1 MKHIKKYLLVLIF
14 CLSLC
19 GCGTSSELGQNIQDV
34 LQELPTEEIKDAITD
49 TITDTIVDLLQPTA
63 TPTPIGQQSQT
74 SSSNNQN
81 QEVTTDFSVLTEI
94 TLDDIP
100 KYTTEAFAVVN
111 DNVPFF
117 KVDTSFT
124 NSFEIYPDLDELGRC
139 QIVYAN
145 VGTDIMPTE
154 ERGSISSVKPSGWV
168 NAKYDCVDGSYL
180 YNRCHLIGFQLT
192 GENANKRNLITGT
205 RYMNVDGMLPFE
217 NLIADYVKET
227 KNHVMLR
234 VYPMFEGD
242 NLVAD
247 GVLMEAWSVEDE
259 GEGICFNVFVYNIQP
274 GIEIDYKTGESW
286 LAGEG
291 SATKEDKKD
300 YVVNTNT
307 KKFHE
312 PTCSS
317 AISTTGNNRKEV
329 TTTREELINQGYEAC
344 GKCKP

>member
-1 MKHIKKYLLVLIF
+1 MKRIKNYLLILIF

-19 GCGTSSELGQNIQDV
+19 GCGTSGELGQNIQDV

-49 TITDTIVDLLQPTA
+49 VVIDTIVDLLES
-63 TPTPIGQQSQT
+63 TPTPTPVSNTQSSQSSG
-74 SSSNNQN
+74 SSSEAK
-81 QEVTTDFSVLTEI
+81 EVTTDFSVITEI
-94 TLDDIP
+94 SLADIP

-117 KVDTSFT
+117 TVDSTFTTSF
-124 NSFEIYPDLDELGRC
+124 EVYPDLDELGRC

-154 ERGSISSVKPSGWV
+154 ERGSISSVKPSGWI

-217 NLIADYVKET
+217 NMIADYVKET

-247 GVLMEAWSVEDE
+247 GVLMEAWSVEDD

-274 GIEIDYKTGESW
+274 GVEINYATGESK
-286 LAGEG
+286 LAE
-291 SATKEDKKD
+291 
-300 YVVNTNT
+300 
-307 KKFHE
+307 
-312 PTCSS
+312 
-317 AISTTGNNRKEV
+317 
-329 TTTREELINQGYEAC
+329 
-344 GKCKP
+344 

>member
-1 MKHIKKYLLVLIF
+1 MKRIKNYLLILIF

-19 GCGTSSELGQNIQDV
+19 GCGTSGELGQNIQDV

-49 TITDTIVDLLQPTA
+49 VVIDTIVDLLES
-63 TPTPIGQQSQT
+63 TPTPTSVSNTQSSQSSG
-74 SSSNNQN
+74 SSSEAK
-81 QEVTTDFSVLTEI
+81 EVTTDFSVITEI
-94 TLDDIP
+94 SLADIP

-117 KVDTSFT
+117 TVDSTFTTSF
-124 NSFEIYPDLDELGRC
+124 EVYLDLDELGRC

-154 ERGSISSVKPSGWV
+154 ERGSISSVKPSGWI

-217 NLIADYVKET
+217 NMIADYVKET

-247 GVLMEAWSVEDE
+247 GVLMEAWSVEDD

-274 GIEIDYKTGESW
+274 GVEINYATGESK
-286 LAGEG
+286 LA
-291 SATKEDKKD
+291 
-300 YVVNTNT
+300 
-307 KKFHE
+307 
-312 PTCSS
+312 
-317 AISTTGNNRKEV
+317 
-329 TTTREELINQGYEAC
+329 EE
-344 GKCKP
+344 

>member
-1 MKHIKKYLLVLIF
+1 MKHIKKYFLLLIF

-19 GCGTSSELGQNIQDV
+19 GCGTSGELGQNIQDV
-34 LQELPTEEIKDAITD
+34 LQELPTEEIKDALTD
-49 TITDTIVDLLQPTA
+49 VVVDTIVDLLES
-63 TPTPIGQQSQT
+63 TPTPTSIPTQNTQT
-74 SSSNNQN
+74 SQNSGSNNEEK
-81 QEVTTDFSVLTEI
+81 EVTTDFSVITEI
-94 TLDDIP
+94 SLDDIP

-117 KVDTSFT
+117 TVDTSFT
-124 NSFEIYPDLDELGRC
+124 TSFEVYSDLDELGRC

-154 ERGSISSVKPSGWV
+154 ERGSISSVKPSGWI

-217 NLIADYVKET
+217 NMIADYVKET

-234 VYPMFEGD
+234 VYPIFEGD

-274 GIEIDYKTGESW
+274 GVEINYATGESK
-286 LAGEG
+286 LAE
-291 SATKEDKKD
+291 
-300 YVVNTNT
+300 
-307 KKFHE
+307 
-312 PTCSS
+312 
-317 AISTTGNNRKEV
+317 
-329 TTTREELINQGYEAC
+329 
-344 GKCKP
+344 